1 MNFNKYF
8 CEAHN
13 RKGEVYQVTFI
24 GKFWAFKY
32 FHKIKMGTCISQNP
46 EKVIT
51 YIGRIKS
58 SVPSVPQP

>member
-8 CEAHN
+8 CEAHD
-13 RKGEVYQVTFI
+13 RKGEVSQVTFI

-58 SVPSVPQP
+58 FVPSVPQP